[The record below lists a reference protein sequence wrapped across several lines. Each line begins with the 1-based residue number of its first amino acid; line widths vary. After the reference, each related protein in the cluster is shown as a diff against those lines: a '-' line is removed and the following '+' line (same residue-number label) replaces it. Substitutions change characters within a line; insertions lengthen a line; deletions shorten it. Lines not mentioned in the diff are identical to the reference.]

1 MKMYEY
7 EIGEIIEEGDKT
19 SVTGVENLEQYK
31 KLSKEIKRLNNALT
45 ESITKI
51 LLGDII

>member
-7 EIGEIIEEGDKT
+7 KIGKFTENEDE
-19 SVTGVENLEQYK
+19 SFVTGVENLEQYK

-45 ESITKI
+45 ESIIKI

>member
-7 EIGEIIEEGDKT
+7 KIGEFTENEDE
-19 SVTGVENLEQYK
+19 SFVTGVENLEQYK